1 MGRLIVEQI
10 VSVDGFATDA
20 DGGISFFEAIE
31 DFNATDADQL
41 EMLEGVEA
49 MLLGRVTYEM
59 FAAYWPTADPA
70 IEPVATPIARLAKH
84 VVSNTLTDAPWG
96 DDAPARIHRGDG
108 VAAARALADSLDGG
122 VIVWGSLTLADGLLR
137 AGAVDE
143 LRLRIVPV
151 LIGAGRT
158 FTPPDLGVRRLALDH
173 AVTHPSGHV
182 GLHYRLR

>member
-49 MLLGRVTYEM
+49 MLLGRITYEM

-84 VVSNTLTDAPWG
+84 VVDRKS
-96 DDAPARIHRGDG
+96 
-108 VAAARALADSLDGG
+108 V
-122 VIVWGSLTLADGLLR
+122 V
-137 AGAVDE
+137 
-143 LRLRIVPV
+143 
-151 LIGAGRT
+151 
-158 FTPPDLGVRRLALDH
+158 
-173 AVTHPSGHV
+173 
-182 GLHYRLR
+182 